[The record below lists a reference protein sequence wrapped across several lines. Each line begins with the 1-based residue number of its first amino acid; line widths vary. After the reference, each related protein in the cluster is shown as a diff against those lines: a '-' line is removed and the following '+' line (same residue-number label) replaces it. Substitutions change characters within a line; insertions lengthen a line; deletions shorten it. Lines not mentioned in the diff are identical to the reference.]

1 MSSDSNL
8 KGILI
13 AAGSGLAVG
22 AILGVLFAPDKGSK
36 TRQKIADKAND
47 LKDQFVDKKDDL
59 ADMVVKLKS
68 KIQDAVQ
75 TDEGE
80 SSDDLMKKIEELEKL
95 IKA

>member
-8 KGILI
+8 KGILV

-36 TRQKIADKAND
+36 TRQKIADKASD
-47 LKDQFVDKKDDL
+47 LKDQFVDKKEDL
-59 ADMVVKLKS
+59 TDMILSLKS
-68 KIQDAVQ
+68 KIQDTVQ
-75 TDEGE
+75 SDGGE

>member
-36 TRQKIADKAND
+36 TRQKIADKASD